1 MVGTLRGEPAY
12 KAMVKDLV
20 LRQLTRATFS
30 VAANLEESLASY
42 SKADFAAKVAISA
55 KEGREMN
62 FWWRLGKESGVL
74 TPEECDRLMPEAR
87 EVSVVVS
94 TIARRARMNPDP
106 TPRRSG
112 TAVGGRP
119 VGA

>member
-1 MVGTLRGEPAY
+1 MRREIHERAFRLALMVGTLRRDVSY
-12 KAMVKDLV
+12 KAMVKELV
-20 LRQLTRATFS
+20 LRQLARATFS

-74 TPEECDRLMPEAR
+74 TPEECDHLMPEAR
-87 EVSVVVS
+87 EVSV
-94 TIARRARMNPDP
+94 
-106 TPRRSG
+106 
-112 TAVGGRP
+112 
-119 VGA
+119 